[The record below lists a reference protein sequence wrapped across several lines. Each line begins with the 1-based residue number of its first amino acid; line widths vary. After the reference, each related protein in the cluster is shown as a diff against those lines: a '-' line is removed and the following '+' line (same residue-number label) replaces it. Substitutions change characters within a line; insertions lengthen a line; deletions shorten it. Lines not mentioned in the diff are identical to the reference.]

1 MASISRPT
9 DEEHTDE
16 GVLLFVL
23 LFWKEIY
30 HVCLQRYRLDSEL
43 KQSLSEYW
51 LISLGGSKIY
61 HRFGENFSDVIVGH
75 IDFAR
80 SVQK

>member
-23 LFWKEIY
+23 LFWKDID
-30 HVCLQRYRLDSEL
+30 HVCLQRYRLDIEL

-51 LISLGGSKIY
+51 
-61 HRFGENFSDVIVGH
+61 E
-75 IDFAR
+75 
-80 SVQK
+80 VQKYIIDLEKMSVM